1 MRISD
6 WSSDVCSSDL
16 ARRRPARRGPGK
28 AGAGPGGT
36 VMQGSPLS
44 SVILFHL
51 GPVAISRPVLTTWAI
66 MAVLVAVS
74 WLVTRRL
81 QLRPGRGQGVLE
93 LAVTGISGQ
102 IAEGI
107 RRDGRR
113 LVPLLGKPVGRGP
126 G

>member
-6 WSSDVCSSDL
+6 WSSDVCSSDLL

-81 QLRPGRGQGVLE
+81 QLRPGRGQAVLE

-102 IAEGI
+102 IEGEI
-107 RRDGRR
+107 GRAH
-113 LVPLLGKPVGRGP
+113 V
-126 G
+126 

>member
-6 WSSDVCSSDL
+6 WSSDVCSSDLL

-51 GPVAISRPVLTTWAI
+51 GPVAISRPVLTTRSEQRRVGQECVRTCRSLWPPAH
-66 MAVLVAVS
+66 LTKKQYYS
-74 WLVTRRL
+74 LSCTPSTNQCLTEYPPSTTR
-81 QLRPGRGQGVLE
+81 
-93 LAVTGISGQ
+93 
-102 IAEGI
+102 
-107 RRDGRR
+107 
-113 LVPLLGKPVGRGP
+113 
-126 G
+126 